1 MKKNQAGFT
10 LIELVAVIVILGILA
25 ATAVPRFINL
35 QDDANQAAMTGVAA
49 AIEGGSNL
57 NAASQRTL
65 DAGVSTAAAGTIRN
79 TTGGCTV
86 AVANSLLESAIPNLV
101 AADTATNGEYVLTET
116 TAYPATPATGDVAV
130 CTLTLDT
137 TGISTTFNL
146 AYAAG
151 N

>member
-1 MKKNQAGFT
+1 MKTNQAGFT

-35 QDDANQAAMTGVAA
+35 QDDANLAAMTGVAA

-65 DAGVSTAAAGTIRN
+65 DAGVSTAALGSIRN
-79 TTGGCTV
+79 TTAGCTA
-86 AVANSLLESAIPNLV
+86 AVANSLLDSAVPNLV
-101 AADTATNGEYVLTET
+101 GADTAANGEYVISG
-116 TAYPATPATGDVAV
+116 AAPHGGAATGDLEV
-130 CTLTLDT
+130 CTLTLDAT
-137 TGISTTFNL
+137 AITTTFNL
-146 AYAAG
+146 AYAVG